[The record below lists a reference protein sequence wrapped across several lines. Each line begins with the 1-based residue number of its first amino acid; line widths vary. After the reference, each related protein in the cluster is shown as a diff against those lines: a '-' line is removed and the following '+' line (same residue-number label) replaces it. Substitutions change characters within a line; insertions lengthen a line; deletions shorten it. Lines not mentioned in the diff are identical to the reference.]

1 MEPID
6 ILGLGGVAVDDLV
19 FVDAYPP
26 ADAKIVVARR
36 ERHCGGLTATALVA
50 AARLGAACAY
60 AGVLGTDPL
69 SDYAIEKMARERI
82 DLTHLRR
89 EAAAQPLYATIIIDQ
104 TRRTRNVFV
113 DLNNVVGAGLDW
125 PPREVIQSSRV
136 LFVDSIGPEGM
147 LRAARLARAAG
158 IPIVADIEATGPQPT
173 QLIQLVDHL
182 ILSWEFARESTGAET
197 PALAARALWGPQRQA
212 VVITNGD
219 QGCWTLAADDLGQ
232 VTHQPAFRVAV
243 VDTTGCGD
251 VFHGAYAA
259 GLVRGLGVTERV
271 RLAAAAAALK
281 ATRPGGQAGAPT
293 QAEVEQ
299 FLNPRAKT
307 GSTQAEA

>member
-1 MEPID
+1 MERID

-19 FVDAYPP
+19 FVEAYPP
-26 ADAKIVVARR
+26 ADAKIVVTRR

-69 SDYAIEKMARERI
+69 SDFALAAMGREGI
-82 DLTHLRR
+82 DLRHVQRQ
-89 EAAAQPLYATIIIDQ
+89 AGAQPLYATIIIDPA
-104 TRRTRNVFV
+104 RKTRNVFV
-113 DLNNVVGAGLDW
+113 DLNHVIGAGLDW
-125 PPREVIQSSRV
+125 PPPEVIQASKV
-136 LFVDSIGPEGM
+136 LFVDSIGPAGM

-158 IPIVADIEATGPQPT
+158 IPLVADIEATGPQPT
-173 QLIQLVDHL
+173 QLIALVDHL
-182 ILSWEFARESTGAET
+182 ILSWEFAREATGAAT
-197 PALAARALWGPQRQA
+197 PELAARAMWGAQRQV

-219 QGCWTLAADDLGQ
+219 QGCWTLTADDMGR
-232 VTHQPAFRVAV
+232 VAHQPAFPVAV

-259 GLVRGLGVTERV
+259 GLVRGLGVMERV

-293 QAEVEQ
+293 LAEVEQ

-307 GSTQAEA
+307 GA